1 MVELLALYLA
11 GLAFFFS
18 GMSGVSDNLR
28 QMSGQRFRQAL
39 GRLTHQPVMAGLV
52 GALMGATT
60 QSASV
65 VAFILSG
72 MVSTGLLP
80 ISRALIVLACA
91 NIGTAL
97 LVFIAASDLHVSILL
112 LIGITGLILAFRLFK
127 RWKPAVASGMSVG
140 LLFLGLEMMK
150 QAF

>member
-1 MVELLALYLA
+1 
-11 GLAFFFS
+11 
-18 GMSGVSDNLR
+18 
-28 QMSGQRFRQAL
+28 
-39 GRLTHQPVMAGLV
+39 MAGLV
-52 GALMGATT
+52 GAVLGAIT

-97 LVFIAASDLHVSILL
+97 LVFIAASDLHVSILF
-112 LIGITGLILAFRLFK
+112 LIGITGLILAFKLVKTLEARGRQRNVGRVALPGPGNDEAGF
-127 RWKPAVASGMSVG
+127 PAAGVVSAVRTRRG
-140 LLFLGLEMMK
+140 FLAQGGPTPHFCW
-150 QAF
+150 AC